1 MEAAAWCLI
10 CRAARS
16 RARAKLRAEVH
27 ATAGSRESADL
38 LSLLRALEA
47 EPEPVA
53 ADDDN
58 PRASG
63 SLALVDMLNDPSL
76 SGDERIEAKAA
87 LEKLDRA
94 GLEVFQL
101 ILRRDERRRASR
113 AS

>member
-47 EPEPVA
+47 EAEPVA

-87 LEKLDRA
+87 LEKFDRA
-94 GLEVFQL
+94 WLEVFQL